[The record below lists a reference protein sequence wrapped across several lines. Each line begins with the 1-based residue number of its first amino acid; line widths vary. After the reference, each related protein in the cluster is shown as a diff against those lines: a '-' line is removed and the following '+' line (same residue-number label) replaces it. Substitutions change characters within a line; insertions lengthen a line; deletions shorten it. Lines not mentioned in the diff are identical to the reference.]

1 VLFNEGKKMAKKK
14 VTDELTPTAA
24 KPVEK
29 TSFEDIDRIINKEFS
44 DIIDLSKIDSKVKQ
58 FYDWGNYALN
68 YISTKNLLGGVP
80 HARVIGVEGLSG
92 VGKSLLAASA
102 MRDSKFDYVVLIE
115 SEGSG
120 HSQELIEFAG
130 VDPKKIRII
139 KGNTF
144 TSYMVKKS
152 NNAIEEINDDKL
164 PVNKDTDKALFVEGI
179 TSKLRR
185 FIYSIVFNKVKKN
198 ILIVL
203 DSLANISSVRAL
215 SGTADMGKRGQDFN
229 NFFKTFDQAFEQ
241 SNMTFIFTNKL
252 YTKFDQWDPWASAGG
267 VSPIYNSSLY
277 LRIKESAESDD
288 VSKGE
293 VDEEKER
300 RGTALGSSFK
310 TLKITVKKSRF
321 GTESRTISVLINMH
335 SNGFVKTSG
344 LFSLLSDFGIIKASG
359 GAWYECPIF
368 ERNFMKKDFAEL
380 FMKNERENLAKLQ
393 KLLDDR
399 EKEIKESSKFV
410 YANDIEDVKEI
421 EAVEIGETPFGETD
435 QDEIRKQL
443 IRDVEK

>member
-1 VLFNEGKKMAKKK
+1 MAKKK
-14 VTDELTPTAA
+14 VNEEMTPV
-24 KPVEK
+24 KPIEK
-29 TSFEDIDRIINKEFS
+29 SSFDDIDKIISKEFN
-44 DIIDLSKIDSKVKQ
+44 DIVDLSKTDTRVKTW
-58 FYDWGNYALN
+58 YDWGNYALN
-68 YISTKNLLGGVP
+68 YICSKNLLGGIP

-102 MRDSKFDYVVLIE
+102 MRDPKFDYVVLIE

-130 VDPKKIRII
+130 VDPKKVRVI

-144 TSYMVKKS
+144 TSYKVTKS
-152 NNAIEEINDDKL
+152 NNAIEEINDDKM
-164 PVNKDTDKALFVEGI
+164 PVNRDTDKALFVEGI

-215 SGTADMGKRGQDFN
+215 SGTPDMGKRGQDFN

-277 LRIKESAESDD
+277 IRLKESAETDD
-288 VSKGE
+288 VSDKEDG
-293 VDEEKER
+293 EEKER
-300 RGTALGSSFK
+300 RKSALGASFK
-310 TLKITVKKSRF
+310 TLKATIKKSRF
-321 GTESRTISVLINMH
+321 GTDSRNISFLINMH
-335 SNGFVKTSG
+335 NNGFVKTSG
-344 LFSLLSDFGIIKASG
+344 LFTLLLDFGVLKKEG
-359 GAWYECPIF
+359 GAWYSCPIF
-368 ERNFMKKDFAEL
+368 ERNFMKKDFAEM
-380 FMKNERENLAKLQ
+380 FMKNERDNLAKLQ
-393 KLLDDR
+393 ELLNAR
-399 EKEIKESSKFV
+399 EKEIKESSKFI
-410 YANDIEDVKEI
+410 YANDIEDIKEA
-421 EAVEIGETPFGETD
+421 EAVEAGETPFGD
-435 QDEIRKQL
+435 IDNDEIKKQM